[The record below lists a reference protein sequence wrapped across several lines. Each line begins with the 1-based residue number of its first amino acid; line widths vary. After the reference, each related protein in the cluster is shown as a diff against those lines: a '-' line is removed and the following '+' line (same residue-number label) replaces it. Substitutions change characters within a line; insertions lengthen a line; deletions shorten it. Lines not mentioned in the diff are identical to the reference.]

1 MASAPICL
9 FLIRDPKEECLMDKD
24 EIEGGARA
32 FAGKAEEALGEATGD
47 DALRQEGM
55 QHQAAGEA
63 QKLYGAAKDAARSAS
78 HAAGAAFEA
87 VRDSVAGD
95 DGRAPGHSAM
105 AHDGDGAWIKDFV
118 REQPVLAL
126 FGAATLG
133 YALAFLFHGGR
144 R

>member
-1 MASAPICL
+1 
-9 FLIRDPKEECLMDKD
+9 MDKD
-24 EIEGGARA
+24 EIEGGARS

-47 DALRQEGM
+47 DALQREGM
-55 QHQAAGEA
+55 RHQAAGEA

-78 HAAGAAFEA
+78 HTAGAAFEA

-95 DGRAPGHSAM
+95 AARVPEGPAA
-105 AHDGDGAWIKDFV
+105 AGDGAWLTDFV

>member
-1 MASAPICL
+1 M
-9 FLIRDPKEECLMDKD
+9 PKEENPMDKD

-47 DALRQEGM
+47 EDLQREGM
-55 QHQAAGEA
+55 RHQAAGEA
-63 QKLYGAAKDAARSAS
+63 QKLFGAAKDAARSAS
-78 HAAGAAFEA
+78 HTAGAAFES
-87 VRDSVAGD
+87 VRDSVAGGA
-95 DGRAPGHSAM
+95 GRAPEDRAAAPAS
-105 AHDGDGAWIKDFV
+105 DGAAWMADFV